1 MSGLVGYVGDKP
13 CKQIIH
19 EGLAQLEFHEHDS
32 AGFVCIDKAHN
43 HFSFR
48 KETSGTTPIAH
59 LFEGVQFDGAI
70 GMGHIRWAT
79 RGGVDQRNAHPHF
92 NCRNLREP
100 PFWNSCEGAHGG
112 TRIQDDEH

>member
-79 RGGVDQRNAHPHF
+79 RGGVEWAIGVVPLVS
-92 NCRNLREP
+92 LRKLK
-100 PFWNSCEGAHGG
+100 
-112 TRIQDDEH
+112 